1 MLSLPI
7 VLFFW
12 TPQDI
17 NSVNQYETGIA
28 LNALA
33 NICTPDL
40 AQDLAADVLAL
51 LSSSKSYVRKKAIL
65 CLYKIFLKFPQ
76 ALRPSYPRLREKLE
90 DPDLCTIVV

>member
-65 CLYKIFLKFPQ
+65 CLQDLPQ
-76 ALRPSYPRLREKLE
+76 VPAGLEALVPALA
-90 DPDLCTIVV
+90 